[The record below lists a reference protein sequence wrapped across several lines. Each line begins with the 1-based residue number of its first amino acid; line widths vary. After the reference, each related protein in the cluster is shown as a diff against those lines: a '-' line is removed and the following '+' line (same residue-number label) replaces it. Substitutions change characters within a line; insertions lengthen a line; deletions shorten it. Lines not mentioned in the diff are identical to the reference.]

1 MDRKEDTIIMT
12 LAEYADIIRCDIIIT
27 RYHNQNDRYTVQ
39 FEGSEIKEGEFL
51 SGIYGNA
58 DTIAGAIEDYVDK
71 IKGKL
76 LVIGAYTESRREYGV
91 PNTLTAQ

>member
-1 MDRKEDTIIMT
+1 MT